1 MKKTLVWSVTLS
13 ASFAL
18 AAACGGGGNTDGMG
32 GEGGEDGSTG
42 GNDGV
47 PSGGNSSSGG
57 GNPGGAGG
65 EGGLGGGG
73 PIIIQPE
80 TCSDG
85 EQNEL
90 ETDVDC
96 GGPACDPC
104 EDDGACVGP
113 TDCESG
119 VCRDSLCAVPD
130 CGDRVTNGTEECDP
144 GGETEGCDEDCTF
157 VVCGDG
163 HVNAEAEDCEPDVN
177 LGPWQRCGRTCVY
190 GVDLDGTWRTSEVP
204 GGIGPWEVLETGP
217 NGDSLGGMMTFHY
230 LEMPYLYDLTG
241 NQRYD
246 IE

>member
-32 GEGGEDGSTG
+32 GEGGEDGSTS

-57 GNPGGAGG
+57 GDPGGAGG

-73 PIIIQPE
+73 SIIIQPE
-80 TCSDG
+80 ACSDG

-104 EDDGACVGP
+104 EDEAACVEP
-113 TDCESG
+113 SDCDSG
-119 VCRDSLCAVPD
+119 VCADSLCVAPV
-130 CGDRVTNGTEECDP
+130 CGDEIVNGNEDCDP
-144 GGETEGCDEDCTF
+144 GRQTSECDLDCTF
-157 VVCGDG
+157 PVCGDG
-163 HVNAEAEDCEPDVN
+163 YHNTQVEDCEPDPD
-177 LGPWQRCGRTCVY
+177 LG
-190 GVDLDGTWRTSEVP
+190 
-204 GGIGPWEVLETGP
+204 
-217 NGDSLGGMMTFHY
+217 
-230 LEMPYLYDLTG
+230 
-241 NQRYD
+241 
-246 IE
+246 